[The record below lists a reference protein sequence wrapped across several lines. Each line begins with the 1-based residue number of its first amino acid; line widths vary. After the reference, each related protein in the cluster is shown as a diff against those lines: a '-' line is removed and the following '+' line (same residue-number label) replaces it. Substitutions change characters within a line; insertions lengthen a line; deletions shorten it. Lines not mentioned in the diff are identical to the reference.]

1 MRVTDPWVRSAGA
14 DISGSVAIKHK
25 LIWLLLGQGSKQQRY
40 VLRTLLAVMAYLA
53 GCLIVEMALAYGLA
67 DSSRVHFYEVVSVVG
82 SLVSYL
88 AVRLGWTARF
98 PDPGLT
104 VWQMGFASLLA
115 TGAYAMFDHIRGV
128 LVAVQMAVVVFGTF
142 NLRRQDLV
150 RFSMAVVSTMGLTM
164 WGMHQWHPHRFPIEM
179 ELVHFFVLLG
189 LQPSVVVMG
198 THFSAMRAQ
207 LKKNRSDLEAAVLR
221 IQEMASR
228 DVLTGLYNRRH
239 ALDYLDHL
247 CKGRSRLPTPCTLV
261 LLDIDHFKAV
271 NDNHGHGVGDDVLK
285 NFALQAQEIL
295 RGSELIARWGG
306 EEFLLVLPN
315 TAIDGALVAVE
326 RLRMALQ
333 SRQITQT
340 LPDLR
345 VNFSSGLVD
354 LKVGEP
360 IDQAIHRADV
370 ALYQSK
376 ATGRGRDTVHP

>member
-1 MRVTDPWVRSAGA
+1 MTDLWVRSAEA
-14 DISGSVAIKHK
+14 HISGSAAIKHK

-53 GCLIVEMALAYGLA
+53 GCLVLEIALAYGLV
-67 DSSRVHFYEVVSVVG
+67 DRGRVRFYEFVSVAG
-82 SLVSYL
+82 SLISYA
-88 AVRLGWTARF
+88 AVRMGWTLRSA
-98 PDPGLT
+98 DPGLT
-104 VWQMGFASLLA
+104 AWQMSFASVLA
-115 TGAYAMFDHIRGV
+115 TASYALFDQIRGV

-142 NLRRQDLV
+142 NLRRRALL
-150 RFSMAVVSTMGLTM
+150 RFSVGVVSAMGATM
-164 WGMHQWHPHRFPIEM
+164 WFMHQVSPHRFPMEM

-198 THFSAMRAQ
+198 GHFSAMRTQ
-207 LKKNRSDLEAAVLR
+207 LKKNRADLEAAVLR
-221 IQEMASR
+221 IQELASR

-239 ALDYLDHL
+239 VLDYLDHMG
-247 CKGRSRLPTPCTLV
+247 KGLSRLSTPCTLA
-261 LLDIDHFKAV
+261 LLDIDHFKAI
-271 NDNHGHGVGDDVLK
+271 NDSLGHGVGDDVLK

-315 TAIDGALVAVE
+315 TTLDGALVAVE

-333 SRQITQT
+333 NWHVTEKD
-340 LPDLR
+340 PGLR

>member
-1 MRVTDPWVRSAGA
+1 M
-14 DISGSVAIKHK
+14 
-25 LIWLLLGQGSKQQRY
+25 IWLLLGHSSKQQRY
-40 VLRTLLAVMAYLA
+40 VLRTLLAVMAYWA
-53 GCLIVEMALAYGLA
+53 GCVVVEIALAYGLV
-67 DSSRVHFYEVVSVVG
+67 DRGRVRFYEFVSVAG
-82 SLVSYL
+82 SLLSYM
-88 AVRLGWTARF
+88 AVRMGWTLRSA
-98 PDPGLT
+98 DPGLT
-104 VWQMGFASLLA
+104 TWQMSFASLLA
-115 TGAYAMFDHIRGV
+115 TASYALFDQIRGV

-142 NLRRQDLV
+142 NLRRRALL
-150 RFSMAVVSTMGLTM
+150 RFSASVVITMGIMM
-164 WGMHQWHPHRFPIEM
+164 WTMHQLHPRQFPIEM

-198 THFSAMRAQ
+198 SHFGAMRAQ
-207 LKKNRSDLEAAVLR
+207 LKKNRADLEAAVLR

-247 CKGRSRLPTPCTLV
+247 GKGRTRLPSPCALV
-261 LLDIDHFKAV
+261 LLDIDHFKLV
-271 NDNHGHGVGDDVLK
+271 NDSYGHGVGDDVLK
-285 NFALQAQEIL
+285 NFAQQAQEIL
-295 RGSELIARWGG
+295 RDSELIARWGG

-315 TAIDGALVAVE
+315 TAIDGALVAVG

-333 SRQITQT
+333 NRPITEKDR
-340 LPDLR
+340 DLH
-345 VNFSSGLVD
+345 VNFSSGIVD

>member
-1 MRVTDPWVRSAGA
+1 MRVTDLWVRSAEA
-14 DISGSVAIKHK
+14 HISGSAAIKHK
-25 LIWLLLGQGSKQQRY
+25 MIWLLLGQGSKQQRY

-53 GCLIVEMALAYGLA
+53 GCLVLEIALAYGLV
-67 DSSRVHFYEVVSVVG
+67 DRGRVRFYEFVSVAG
-82 SLVSYL
+82 SLISYA
-88 AVRLGWTARF
+88 AVRMGWTLRSA
-98 PDPGLT
+98 DPGLT
-104 VWQMGFASLLA
+104 AWQMSFASVLA
-115 TGAYAMFDHIRGV
+115 TASYALFDQIRGV

-142 NLRRQDLV
+142 NLRRRALL
-150 RFSMAVVSTMGLTM
+150 RFSVGVVSAMGATM
-164 WGMHQWHPHRFPIEM
+164 WFMHQVSPHRFPMEM

-198 THFSAMRAQ
+198 GHFSAMRTQ
-207 LKKNRSDLEAAVLR
+207 LKKNRADLEAAVLR

-239 ALDYLDHL
+239 VLDYLDHMG
-247 CKGRSRLPTPCTLV
+247 KGLSRLSTPCTLA
-261 LLDIDHFKAV
+261 LLDIDHFKAI
-271 NDNHGHGVGDDVLK
+271 NDSLGHGVGDDVLK

-315 TAIDGALVAVE
+315 TTLDGALVAVE

-333 SRQITQT
+333 NWHVTEKD
-340 LPDLR
+340 PGLR

-360 IDQAIHRADV
+360 IDQAIDRADV

>member
-1 MRVTDPWVRSAGA
+1 MRVTGLWVRSAEA
-14 DISGSVAIKHK
+14 HISGSVVIKHK
-25 LIWLLLGQGSKQQRY
+25 MIWLLLGQGSKQQRY

-53 GCLIVEMALAYGLA
+53 GCFVVEIALAYGLVEPDRA
-67 DSSRVHFYEVVSVVG
+67 HFYEVLSVVG
-82 SLVSYL
+82 SVVSYL
-88 AVRLGWTARF
+88 AVRLGWTSRF

-104 VWQMGFASLLA
+104 VWQMSFASLLA
-115 TGAYAMFDHIRGV
+115 TAAYAMFDAIRGV

-142 NLRRQDLV
+142 NLRRQALV
-150 RFSMAVVSTMGLTM
+150 RFSLAVVSTMGATM
-164 WGMHQWHPHRFPIEM
+164 WLMHQWQPHRFPIEM

-198 THFSAMRAQ
+198 SHFSAMRTQ
-207 LKKNRSDLEAAVLR
+207 LKKNRADLEVAVLR

-247 CKGRSRLPTPCTLV
+247 GKGRARLPTPCTLV
-261 LLDIDHFKAV
+261 LLDIDHFKVV
-271 NDNHGHGVGDDVLK
+271 NDSHGHGVGDDVLK

-333 SRQITQT
+333 NRHITEKDQ
-340 LPDLR
+340 DLR
-345 VNFSSGLVD
+345 VNFSSGIVD